1 MLILQ
6 LWPNTAP
13 LTQKA
18 SVIALDTTLVDLRC
32 CHRVME
38 PDNRVVKHSQTYQ
51 DSQGCV
57 LEPNHFGAGA
67 HAMSWVCGASGGTV
81 RCEHTGPGAI
91 EHACAHKHTSRIGR
105 AAIKRL

>member
-1 MLILQ
+1 MLTLQ

-38 PDNRVVKHSQTYQ
+38 PDNRVVKHRVVFWSPTT
-51 DSQGCV
+51 
-57 LEPNHFGAGA
+57 LEWE
-67 HAMSWVCGASGGTV
+67 HAVSWVCGASGGTV